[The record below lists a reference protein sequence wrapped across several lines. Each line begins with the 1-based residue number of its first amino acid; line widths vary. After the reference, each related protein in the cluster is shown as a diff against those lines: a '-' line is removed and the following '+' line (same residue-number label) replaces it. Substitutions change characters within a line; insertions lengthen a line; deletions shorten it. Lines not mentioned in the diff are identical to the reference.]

1 MVTRTPSV
9 QVHFQ
14 LTAIAAL
21 QVAAENFIVG
31 LFEDV
36 NLPLPMEDYS

>member
-1 MVTRTPSV
+1 MIREISQEYGVCPDGPETPYV

-21 QVAAENFIVG
+21 QEAAENFIVWS
-31 LFEDV
+31 F
-36 NLPLPMEDYS
+36 